1 MGCANSKPTEV
12 DATTV
17 VNNAAVERGTSHL
30 KGENDVEAF
39 REKLFASVGQP
50 VSFNSGDI
58 LITEGKTSD
67 SAIFIRKGTC
77 KILKGT
83 KEVAQRTKG
92 DLIGEMTLLLGDLP
106 GVTVQAEG
114 PVDVYIVQHTSL
126 TDKLVE
132 DPKLCGRVF
141 RMMAA
146 TLSERISEAS
156 SKMRSEVVAK
166 SSKKAAPKKIAQGDT
181 VNLAK
186 YRQLFG
192 LNKDEGLM
200 LRTTCSMRKEA
211 NALKDANVSF
221 GDLYVFERHL
231 CFDWKVFGF
240 HKQQVVNMTE
250 VVALLK
256 STEVANT
263 VEVQG
268 KGYSLEL
275 TLPDNFEDS
284 WQMMEQCR
292 RQTTAAALQ
301 EASSQAGPTK
311 QAVYEEVDSAVMDAL
326 HQDGRS
332 TNRRESTS
340 NAATAGISM
349 DLTEADWSLFL
360 SGAKQMRF
368 RKGDYVLRENTPT
381 RALYQILQG
390 SLRVELQLKDQPTAV
405 VVGHRGPGEMFGE
418 TSLLK
423 SGNATASIVTDSED
437 AILVCI
443 DGMYLETLFSS
454 HPKLPGR
461 FFAFLASYQAK
472 RLRNLTELV
481 SKDKHEVAGQHLA
494 NVSIEEIFMNPAYM
508 GIFRKFMSKTADDE
522 DPSSEARQ
530 AYAMSLA
537 MFEFWM
543 DVQDYRSE
551 PEFSLL
557 VEMGE
562 RIYNHFID
570 EKAAMRLTCF
580 SDAERGIMKEKLTA
594 LKGASASSREVI
606 SEGRRLF
613 DDAQSAAVKAIE
625 QQCYSA
631 FLASDHFAY
640 ILELKAK
647 EGFIPGLPDFRLIRV
662 LGQGGF
668 GQVLEVVKRDCG
680 KHYAMK
686 VMHKEMMRRCLGS
699 SWRKKIHLEKDLMA
713 CLNHPF
719 LVNLSYAFQNT
730 EFLVLVMDLVPAGDL
745 SEFVLTKKRLTAEQV
760 RFVVMEVV
768 CVIGYCHMQNVLYRD
783 LKPEN
788 LLVDEVGHV
797 RMIDMGLAARITKK
811 QPRRR
816 SRVGTDCYMAPEV
829 RWAKDRREP
838 YGVSCDWYT
847 VGVLAYEFSAGTV
860 PYAHPEEERPA
871 YRPHDFKDGSCEAFI
886 RGLLDQDHV
895 TRLGCKEGVGLTEIL
910 DHPYWRG
917 IEWDLV
923 PLKKFESPCKNLK
936 APPKRKKDKENLAVQ
951 IANDISE
958 AEREEPDQ
966 EYNVANWDFVSPTA
980 VVEEYMENMYQCV
993 SAI

>member
-1 MGCANSKPTEV
+1 MGCANSKASEPAKDV
-12 DATTV
+12 RL
-17 VNNAAVERGTSHL
+17 AAGPDGGRTSHL
-30 KGENDVEAF
+30 KPDTDVEAF
-39 REKLFASVGQP
+39 REKLFADVGQARTY
-50 VSFNSGDI
+50 NAGD
-58 LITEGKTSD
+58 LIIEEGKLSEN
-67 SAIFIRKGTC
+67 AVYIRKGTALV
-77 KILKGT
+77 LKKA
-83 KEVAQRTKG
+83 KEVAKRGKG

-106 GVTVQAEG
+106 GVTIKAETA
-114 PVDVYIVQHTSL
+114 VEVYLVQHSAL
-126 TDKLVE
+126 SEYLSEKPLE
-132 DPKLCGRVF
+132 CGRVF
-141 RMMAA
+141 RMMAS
-146 TLSERISEAS
+146 TLSERIGEAS

-166 SSKKAAPKKIAQGDT
+166 NAKKAPKKAPMGDVQT
-181 VNLAK
+181 LNVAK
-186 YRQLFG
+186 YRQLFN
-192 LNKDEGLM
+192 LSKDENLM

-221 GDLYVFERHL
+221 GDLYVFEKTL

-240 HKQQVVNMTE
+240 HKQQTVPLVE

-256 STEVANT
+256 SQEVANT
-263 VEVQG
+263 VEVQAR
-268 KGYSLEL
+268 GYSLEL
-275 TLPDNFEDS
+275 TLPENFEDA
-284 WQMMEQCR
+284 WNTMEACR
-292 RQTTAAALQ
+292 RSTTAKALQ
-301 EASSQAGPTK
+301 EASADQGPAK
-311 QAVYEEVDSAVMDAL
+311 AQVYEEVDAAVLDAL
-326 HQDGRS
+326 GGQNTGRAKGRDLS
-332 TNRRESTS
+332 
-340 NAATAGISM
+340 AGVNTQLTM
-349 DLTEADWSLFL
+349 DLTEEDWQRFL
-360 SGAKQMRF
+360 MGAKQLRY
-368 RKGDYVLRENTPT
+368 RKGEYVLREGAPT
-381 RALYQILQG
+381 KALYQILQG

-405 VVGHRGPGEMFGE
+405 VVGHRGAGEMFGE

-423 SGNATASIVTDSED
+423 AGVATASIVTDSEE

-443 DGMYLETLFSS
+443 DGQYLESLFQS
-454 HPKLPGR
+454 HPRLPGR

-472 RLRNLTELV
+472 RLRVLTDQFSTDRV
-481 SKDKHEVAGQHLA
+481 EVAGQHLA
-494 NVSIEEIFMNPAYM
+494 NVSCEEIFCNPAYM

-522 DPSSEARQ
+522 PVGSEMREQ
-530 AYAMSLA
+530 YAMSLA

-543 DVQDYRSE
+543 DVQDFRSE
-551 PEFSLL
+551 PDHAVL
-557 VEMGE
+557 VEMGQ
-562 RIYNHFID
+562 RIYKHFID
-570 EKAAMRLTCF
+570 VDGSMRLTCF
-580 SDAERGIMKEKLTA
+580 SGDERGQLRAGLEAIS
-594 LKGASASSREVI
+594 KGAGDTVR
-606 SEGRRLF
+606 EGRRLY
-613 DDAQSAAVKAIE
+613 DEAQKTAVKAIE
-625 QQCYSA
+625 DQCYST
-631 FLASDHFAY
+631 FLASDHFSY

-647 EGFIPGLPDFRLIRV
+647 EGIVPGLPDFRLIRV

-713 CLNHPF
+713 SLNHPF

-745 SEFVLTKKRLTAEQV
+745 SEFVLTKKRLTADQV

-788 LLVDEVGHV
+788 LLIDEIGHV
-797 RMIDMGLAARITKK
+797 RMIDMGLAARISKK
-811 QPRRR
+811 QPKRR

-838 YGVSCDWYT
+838 YGLSCDWYT

-860 PYAHPEEERPA
+860 PYAHPETESPE
-871 YRPHDFKDGSCEAFI
+871 YRNHDFKDPDAENFVRS
-886 RGLLDQDHV
+886 LLDQDHT
-895 TRLGCKEGVGLTEIL
+895 TRLGCGSSGISAIL

-923 PLKKFESPCKNLK
+923 PLKKFESPCKNIK
-936 APPKRKKDKENLAVQ
+936 APAKRKKDKENLAVQ

>member
-1 MGCANSKPTEV
+1 MGCANSKADLAG
-12 DATTV
+12 DAAGGT
-17 VNNAAVERGTSHL
+17 AAKEGRASKSQL
-30 KGENDVEAF
+30 SGEGNDIEGF
-39 REKLFASVGQP
+39 KEKLFADVGAP
-50 VSFNSGDI
+50 TTFNAGQKMI
-58 LITEGKTSD
+58 EEGKTSE
-67 SAIFIRKGTC
+67 SAIYIRKGTA
-77 KILKGT
+77 KAFKGQ
-83 KEVAQRTKG
+83 KEVATRGKG

-106 GVTVQAEG
+106 GVTVVADTAVEAY
-114 PVDVYIVQHTSL
+114 VVQHSSL
-126 TDKLVE
+126 TENLAN
-132 DPKLCGRVF
+132 DPSKCGRVF
-141 RMMAA
+141 RMMAV
-146 TLSERISEAS
+146 TMSERIAEQSG
-156 SKMRSEVVAK
+156 KMRSEVVAK
-166 SSKKAAPKKIAQGDT
+166 NAKGSKPVKKPTGDT
-181 VNLAK
+181 TLNVAK
-186 YRQLFG
+186 YRQLFA
-192 LNKDEGLM
+192 LQKDEGLVV
-200 LRTTCSMRKEA
+200 RTTCSMRKEA

-221 GDLYVFERHL
+221 GDMYLFEKHL

-240 HKQQVVNMTE
+240 HKQQVVPLQE

-256 STEVANT
+256 SGEVANT
-263 VEVQG
+263 VEVQC

-275 TLPDNFEDS
+275 TLPENFDEC
-284 WQMMEQCR
+284 WQQMETAR

-301 EASSQAGPTK
+301 AASAEAGPK
-311 QAVYEEVDSAVMDAL
+311 AQVYEEVDQAVMDAL
-326 HQDGRS
+326 TEGGQK
-332 TNRRESTS
+332 TARRESS
-340 NAATAGISM
+340 AGQTAGISM

-368 RKGDYVLRENTPT
+368 KKGDSVLREGMPT

-405 VVGHRGPGEMFGE
+405 VVGHRGPGDMFGE

-423 SGNATASIVTDSED
+423 SGNATASIVTDSEE

-443 DGMYLETLFSS
+443 DGMYLESLFSS

-472 RLRNLTELV
+472 RLRALDEAFA
-481 SKDKHEVAGQHLA
+481 KDKHEVAGQHLA
-494 NVSIEEIFMNPAYM
+494 NVSIEEIFQNPAYM

-522 DPSSEARQ
+522 ADQNTRVG
-530 AYAMSLA
+530 YTMSLA

-551 PEFSLL
+551 PEPPVLI
-557 VEMGE
+557 EMGN
-562 RIYNHFID
+562 RIYDHFIKED
-570 EKAAMRLTCF
+570 GVMRLSCF
-580 SDAERGIMKEKLTA
+580 EAGERQTIRSGLDTLA
-594 LKGASASSREVI
+594 SKGDSPQTEMI
-606 SEGRRLF
+606 KEGRKVY
-613 DDAQSAAVKAIE
+613 DAAQGIAVKAIE
-625 QQCYSA
+625 EQCYSS
-631 FLASDHFAY
+631 FLASEQFMY

-647 EGFIPGLPDFRLIRV
+647 EGFVPGLPDFRLIRV

-745 SEFVLTKKRLTAEQV
+745 SEFVLTKKRLTSEQV
-760 RFVVMEVV
+760 RFVMMEVI
-768 CVIGYCHMQNVLYRD
+768 CVVGYCHHQNVLYRD
-783 LKPEN
+783 MKPEN
-788 LLVDEVGHV
+788 LLIDEAGHV

-811 QPRRR
+811 QPKRR

-838 YGVSCDWYT
+838 YGISCDWYT
-847 VGVLAYEFSAGTV
+847 IGVLMYEFSAGTV
-860 PYAHPEEERPA
+860 PYAHPEEEVPA
-871 YRPHDFKDGSCEAFI
+871 YRPHDFKDADAEHMVRA
-886 RGLLDQDHV
+886 LLNQDHSQ
-895 TRLGCKEGVGLTEIL
+895 RLGCGAAGLSEIL
-910 DHPYWRG
+910 DHPYWKG
-917 IEWDLV
+917 VEWDLV
-923 PLKKFESPCKNLK
+923 PLKKFESPCIKLK

>member
-1 MGCANSKPTEV
+1 
-12 DATTV
+12 
-17 VNNAAVERGTSHL
+17 
-30 KGENDVEAF
+30 
-39 REKLFASVGQP
+39 
-50 VSFNSGDI
+50 
-58 LITEGKTSD
+58 
-67 SAIFIRKGTC
+67 
-77 KILKGT
+77 
-83 KEVAQRTKG
+83 
-92 DLIGEMTLLLGDLP
+92 MTLLLGDLP
-106 GVTVQAEG
+106 GVTVTATTAVEAY
-114 PVDVYIVQHTSL
+114 VVQHSDLAQSL
-126 TDKLVE
+126 MV
-132 DPKLCGRVF
+132 DPTLCGRVF
-141 RMMAA
+141 RMLAS

-156 SKMRSEVVAK
+156 AKMRSEVVAK
-166 SSKKAAPKKIAQGDT
+166 NTKTAGPKKTSGDT
-181 VNLAK
+181 TLNVAK

-192 LNKDEGLM
+192 LGKDEGLM

-221 GDLYVFERHL
+221 GDMYVFEKHL

-240 HKQQVVNMTE
+240 HKQQVVPLTD

-263 VEVQG
+263 IEVQG

-275 TLPDNFEDS
+275 TLPENFEETWS
-284 WQMMEQCR
+284 TMETCR

-301 EASSQAGPTK
+301 AASADMPSAK
-311 QAVYEEVDSAVMDAL
+311 AVYEDVDAAVMDAL
-326 HQDGRS
+326 NEGGQKS
-332 TNRRESTS
+332 ARRQSQS
-340 NAATAGISM
+340 SATAGISM
-349 DLTEADWSLFL
+349 DLTEQDWSLFL

-368 RKGDYVLRENTPT
+368 KKGDYVLREGHPT

-390 SLRVELQLKDQPTAV
+390 TLRVELQLKDQPTAV
-405 VVGHRGPGEMFGE
+405 IVGHRGAGDMFGE

-423 SGNATASIVTDSED
+423 SGNATASIVADSDE
-437 AILVCI
+437 ATLVCI
-443 DGMYLETLFSS
+443 DGAYLETLFTS

-494 NVSIEEIFMNPAYM
+494 NVSIDEIFQNPAYM
-508 GIFRKFMSKTADDE
+508 GIFRKFMSKTADAE
-522 DPSSEARQ
+522 PEGSEMRN

-543 DVQDYRSE
+543 DVQDFRSE
-551 PEFSLL
+551 PEPPIL
-557 VEMGE
+557 VEMAT
-562 RIYNHFID
+562 RIFDHFV
-570 EKAAMRLTCF
+570 KADGVMRLSCF
-580 SDAERGIMKEKLTA
+580 TDDDRTGVANALTA
-594 LKGASASSREVI
+594 LKGGMDNPTAIRD
-606 SEGRRLF
+606 GRKLY
-613 DDAQSAAVKAIE
+613 DAAQTAAVRAIE
-625 QQCYSA
+625 EQCYST

-760 RFVVMEVV
+760 KFVIMETI

-783 LKPEN
+783 MKPEN
-788 LLVDEVGHV
+788 LLVDESGHV

-829 RWAKDRREP
+829 RFAKDRREP
-838 YGVSCDWYT
+838 YGLSCDWYT
-847 VGVLAYEFSAGTV
+847 VGILMYEFSAGTV
-860 PYAHPEEERPA
+860 PYAHPEEEVPA
-871 YRPHDFKDGSCEAFI
+871 YRPHDFKDPDAESFV
-886 RGLLDQDHV
+886 RGLLDQDHT
-895 TRLGCKEGVGLTEIL
+895 TRLGCGSSGIAEIL
-910 DHPYWRG
+910 DHPFWRG

-923 PLKKFESPCKNLK
+923 PLKKFDSPCKALK